1 MLPQCHIYKN
11 ILKYFGE
18 KIKGKG
24 PGMFNFKNIDRI
36 QLEIAKSPVGPG
48 WPIEYSLG
56 MMCFSMPRIFSP
68 LQFMPQIIGHTG
80 VCGSWLFHCPSL
92 DVCLAGNVSQVT
104 ASLVPF
110 PLSSQGPEF
119 SKIKV

>member
-48 WPIEYSLG
+48 WPIV
-56 MMCFSMPRIFSP
+56 
-68 LQFMPQIIGHTG
+68 PQIIGHTG
-80 VCGSWLFHCPSL
+80 VCGSRLFHCPSL